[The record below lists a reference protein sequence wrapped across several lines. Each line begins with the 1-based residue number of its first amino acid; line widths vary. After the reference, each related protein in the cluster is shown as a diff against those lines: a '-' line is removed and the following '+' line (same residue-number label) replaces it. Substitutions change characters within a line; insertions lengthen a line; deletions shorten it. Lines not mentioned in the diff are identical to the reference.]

1 MTRLTENSISPDFA
15 TWIPQVTEYLIT
27 RKGSSMRR
35 LTLGW
40 KESMNCEKRR
50 AVKIELR
57 GLCKRSSPP
66 CFNAIMAVCQAR
78 VLDCEQVFPR
88 TGEKFHTT
96 KECGAG
102 PKVKIGV
109 DDGEA
114 SMYICASCFR
124 RFSKRSAVPGNWYG
138 WFDCEYPPGAR
149 VKFSPWWRA
158 AAAAEEATPAL
169 PLVAVAEQIDDTM
182 ESEEDEQSEEDVRV
196 TLLMQQI
203 AAMEISLQKNT
214 AHMKMKEVV
223 AAHKQLI
230 QARAELKIIQRA

>member
-1 MTRLTENSISPDFA
+1 
-15 TWIPQVTEYLIT
+15 
-27 RKGSSMRR
+27 
-35 LTLGW
+35 
-40 KESMNCEKRR
+40 MNC
-50 AVKIELR
+50 ADCVK
-57 GLCKRSSPP
+57 GRST
-66 CFNAIMAVCQAR
+66 CFNANMSVCQAR

-96 KECGAG
+96 KECGAV

-114 SMYICASCFR
+114 SMYICACCFR
-124 RFSKRSAVPGNWYG
+124 RFSKRVAVPGNWYG

-158 AAAAEEATPAL
+158 AVAADAAAVA
-169 PLVAVAEQIDDTM
+169 AVAAEPEQM
-182 ESEEDEQSEEDVRV
+182 ECQEDVRV
-196 TLLMQQI
+196 TLLTQQI

-214 AHMKMKEVV
+214 AQMKMKEVV

-230 QARAELKIIQRA
+230 QARAELKIIQRC

>member
-1 MTRLTENSISPDFA
+1 MP
-15 TWIPQVTEYLIT
+15 
-27 RKGSSMRR
+27 
-35 LTLGW
+35 
-40 KESMNCEKRR
+40 
-50 AVKIELR
+50 
-57 GLCKRSSPP
+57 
-66 CFNAIMAVCQAR
+66 VCQAR

-124 RFSKRSAVPGNWYG
+124 RFSKRVAVPGDWYG
-138 WFDCEYPPGAR
+138 WFDCEYPAGAR

-158 AAAAEEATPAL
+158 AVAAEEAAAAL
-169 PLVAVAEQIDDTM
+169 PLAEAEPEAEPEQMDSE
-182 ESEEDEQSEEDVRV
+182 ESESDARV
-196 TLLMQQI
+196 SLLTQQI

-214 AHMKMKEVV
+214 AQMKMKEVV

-230 QARAELKIIQRA
+230 QARAELKIIQRC

>member
-1 MTRLTENSISPDFA
+1 MP
-15 TWIPQVTEYLIT
+15 
-27 RKGSSMRR
+27 
-35 LTLGW
+35 
-40 KESMNCEKRR
+40 
-50 AVKIELR
+50 
-57 GLCKRSSPP
+57 
-66 CFNAIMAVCQAR
+66 VCQAR

-124 RFSKRSAVPGNWYG
+124 RFSKRVAVPGDWYG
-138 WFDCEYPPGAR
+138 WFDCEYPAGAR

-158 AAAAEEATPAL
+158 AVAAEEVAAAL
-169 PLVAVAEQIDDTM
+169 PLAEAEPEAEAEQM
-182 ESEEDEQSEEDVRV
+182 ESEPEQMESEAEDMESEPDARV
-196 TLLMQQI
+196 SLLTQQI

-214 AHMKMKEVV
+214 AQMKMKEVV

-230 QARAELKIIQRA
+230 QARAELKIIQRS

>member
-1 MTRLTENSISPDFA
+1 
-15 TWIPQVTEYLIT
+15 
-27 RKGSSMRR
+27 
-35 LTLGW
+35 
-40 KESMNCEKRR
+40 
-50 AVKIELR
+50 
-57 GLCKRSSPP
+57 
-66 CFNAIMAVCQAR
+66 MAVCQAR
-78 VLDCEQVFPR
+78 VLDSEQVFPR

-124 RFSKRSAVPGNWYG
+124 RFSKRVAVPGNWYG

-158 AAAAEEATPAL
+158 AAAAEEAAPAS
-169 PLVAVAEQIDDTM
+169 VAQQMDSEDSE
-182 ESEEDEQSEEDVRV
+182 ESEEDARV
-196 TLLMQQI
+196 TLLTQQI
-203 AAMEISLQKNT
+203 ADMEISLQKNT

-230 QARAELKIIQRA
+230 QARAQLKSIQRS

>member
-1 MTRLTENSISPDFA
+1 
-15 TWIPQVTEYLIT
+15 
-27 RKGSSMRR
+27 
-35 LTLGW
+35 
-40 KESMNCEKRR
+40 MNC
-50 AVKIELR
+50 ADCVK
-57 GLCKRSSPP
+57 GRST
-66 CFNAIMAVCQAR
+66 CFNANMPVCQAR

-88 TGEKFHTT
+88 TSEKFHTT

-124 RFSKRSAVPGNWYG
+124 RFSKRVAVPGDWYG
-138 WFDCEYPPGAR
+138 WFDCEYPAGAR

-158 AAAAEEATPAL
+158 AVAAEEAAAL
-169 PLVAVAEQIDDTM
+169 PLAEPEAEQM
-182 ESEEDEQSEEDVRV
+182 ESEPEQMDSEPDARV
-196 TLLMQQI
+196 SLLTQQI

-214 AHMKMKEVV
+214 AQMKMKEVV

-230 QARAELKIIQRA
+230 QARAELKTIQRS

>member
-1 MTRLTENSISPDFA
+1 MNS
-15 TWIPQVTEYLIT
+15 
-27 RKGSSMRR
+27 
-35 LTLGW
+35 
-40 KESMNCEKRR
+40 EKRR

-57 GLCKRSSPP
+57 GLCKRKVPR
-66 CFNAIMAVCQAR
+66 FNASMAVCQAR

-124 RFSKRSAVPGNWYG
+124 RFSKRVAVPGNWYG
-138 WFDCEYPPGAR
+138 WFDCEYPAGAR

-158 AAAAEEATPAL
+158 AVAAEEGAPA
-169 PLVAVAEQIDDTM
+169 PVAAEDDAM
-182 ESEEDEQSEEDVRV
+182 DSEESEEDARV
-196 TLLMQQI
+196 SLLTQQI
-203 AAMEISLQKNT
+203 EAMEISLQKNT
-214 AHMKMKEVV
+214 AQMKMKEVV

-230 QARAELKIIQRA
+230 QARAELKIIQRC

>member
-1 MTRLTENSISPDFA
+1 
-15 TWIPQVTEYLIT
+15 
-27 RKGSSMRR
+27 
-35 LTLGW
+35 
-40 KESMNCEKRR
+40 
-50 AVKIELR
+50 
-57 GLCKRSSPP
+57 
-66 CFNAIMAVCQAR
+66 MAVCQAR

-96 KECGAG
+96 KECGG
-102 PKVKIGV
+102 VVKIKIGV

-124 RFSKRSAVPGNWYG
+124 RFSKRVAVPGNWYG
-138 WFDCEYPPGAR
+138 WFDCEYPAGAR

-158 AAAAEEATPAL
+158 ALVAEEA
-169 PLVAVAEQIDDTM
+169 AVGAEEAEAEDMESEDLM
-182 ESEEDEQSEEDVRV
+182 ESEESEEDLADVRV
-196 TLLMQQI
+196 SLLTQQI

>member
-1 MTRLTENSISPDFA
+1 MNYADC
-15 TWIPQVTEYLIT
+15 V
-27 RKGSSMRR
+27 KGGS
-35 LTLGW
+35 T
-40 KESMNCEKRR
+40 
-50 AVKIELR
+50 
-57 GLCKRSSPP
+57 
-66 CFNAIMAVCQAR
+66 CFNATMAVCQAR

-124 RFSKRSAVPGNWYG
+124 RFSKRVAVPGNWYG

-149 VKFSPWWRA
+149 VKFSPWWRDA
-158 AAAAEEATPAL
+158 LAAEEAA
-169 PLVAVAEQIDDTM
+169 AGAEDVAEQMD
-182 ESEEDEQSEEDVRV
+182 SEEAEESDEEVPDARV
-196 TLLMQQI
+196 SLLTQQI

>member
-1 MTRLTENSISPDFA
+1 
-15 TWIPQVTEYLIT
+15 
-27 RKGSSMRR
+27 
-35 LTLGW
+35 
-40 KESMNCEKRR
+40 
-50 AVKIELR
+50 
-57 GLCKRSSPP
+57 
-66 CFNAIMAVCQAR
+66 MAVCQAR

-124 RFSKRSAVPGNWYG
+124 RFSKRVAVPGNWYG

-158 AAAAEEATPAL
+158 AAAADTAADAAAAAPA
-169 PLVAVAEQIDDTM
+169 PVVAEDDAM
-182 ESEEDEQSEEDVRV
+182 DSEESDEEVPDARV
-196 TLLMQQI
+196 SLLTQQI

-230 QARAELKIIQRA
+230 QARAELKIIQRC

>member
-1 MTRLTENSISPDFA
+1 M
-15 TWIPQVTEYLIT
+15 
-27 RKGSSMRR
+27 SS
-35 LTLGW
+35 
-40 KESMNCEKRR
+40 EKRR
-50 AVKIELR
+50 VVKIELC
-57 GLCKRSSPP
+57 GLCKRRSP
-66 CFNAIMAVCQAR
+66 CFNATMAVCQAR

-114 SMYICASCFR
+114 SMYICAACFR

-158 AAAAEEATPAL
+158 VAAAEEVAPAL
-169 PLVAVAEQIDDTM
+169 AEAEAQQIDDAM
-182 ESEEDEQSEEDVRV
+182 ESEEDEQSEEDARV
-196 TLLMQQI
+196 TLLTQQI
-203 AAMEISLQKNT
+203 TAMEISLQKNT

-230 QARAELKIIQRA
+230 QARAELKTIQRA

>member
-1 MTRLTENSISPDFA
+1 MNYADC
-15 TWIPQVTEYLIT
+15 V
-27 RKGSSMRR
+27 KGGS
-35 LTLGW
+35 T
-40 KESMNCEKRR
+40 
-50 AVKIELR
+50 
-57 GLCKRSSPP
+57 
-66 CFNAIMAVCQAR
+66 CFNANMPVCQAR
-78 VLDCEQVFPR
+78 VLDCDQVFPR

-158 AAAAEEATPAL
+158 AAAAEEAAPAL

-203 AAMEISLQKNT
+203 ATMEISLQKNT

>member
-1 MTRLTENSISPDFA
+1 
-15 TWIPQVTEYLIT
+15 
-27 RKGSSMRR
+27 
-35 LTLGW
+35 
-40 KESMNCEKRR
+40 
-50 AVKIELR
+50 
-57 GLCKRSSPP
+57 
-66 CFNAIMAVCQAR
+66 MAVCQAR

-124 RFSKRSAVPGNWYG
+124 RFSKRVAVPGNWYG
-138 WFDCEYPPGAR
+138 WFDCEYPAGAR

-158 AAAAEEATPAL
+158 AVAAEEAAPAAA
-169 PLVAVAEQIDDTM
+169 PVEQIDDAM
-182 ESEEDEQSEEDVRV
+182 ESEEPEEEVPDARV
-196 TLLMQQI
+196 SLLTQQI

-214 AHMKMKEVV
+214 AQMKMKEVV

-230 QARAELKIIQRA
+230 QARAELKIIQRC

>member
-1 MTRLTENSISPDFA
+1 
-15 TWIPQVTEYLIT
+15 
-27 RKGSSMRR
+27 
-35 LTLGW
+35 
-40 KESMNCEKRR
+40 
-50 AVKIELR
+50 
-57 GLCKRSSPP
+57 
-66 CFNAIMAVCQAR
+66 MAVCQAR

-96 KECGAG
+96 KECGKK

-109 DDGEA
+109 DDGDA

-124 RFSKRSAVPGNWYG
+124 RFSKRVAVPGNWYG
-138 WFDCEYPPGAR
+138 WFDCEYPPEVR

-158 AAAAEEATPAL
+158 ALVAEEAAPAL
-169 PLVAVAEQIDDTM
+169 PLAEQMD
-182 ESEEDEQSEEDVRV
+182 SEEDEEEIPDARV
-196 TLLMQQI
+196 TLLTQQI
-203 AAMEISLQKNT
+203 AAMEISLQNNT

>member
-1 MTRLTENSISPDFA
+1 
-15 TWIPQVTEYLIT
+15 
-27 RKGSSMRR
+27 
-35 LTLGW
+35 
-40 KESMNCEKRR
+40 
-50 AVKIELR
+50 
-57 GLCKRSSPP
+57 
-66 CFNAIMAVCQAR
+66 MAVCQAR
-78 VLDCEQVFPR
+78 VLDCELVFPR

>member
-1 MTRLTENSISPDFA
+1 
-15 TWIPQVTEYLIT
+15 
-27 RKGSSMRR
+27 
-35 LTLGW
+35 
-40 KESMNCEKRR
+40 
-50 AVKIELR
+50 
-57 GLCKRSSPP
+57 
-66 CFNAIMAVCQAR
+66 MAVCQAR

-124 RFSKRSAVPGNWYG
+124 RFSKRVAVPGNWYG
-138 WFDCEYPPGAR
+138 WFDCEYPAGAR

-158 AAAAEEATPAL
+158 AVAADAAAPA
-169 PLVAVAEQIDDTM
+169 PVPAIADQMD
-182 ESEEDEQSEEDVRV
+182 SEEDEQSEEDARV
-196 TLLMQQI
+196 TLLTQQI

-214 AHMKMKEVV
+214 AQMKMKEVV

-230 QARAELKIIQRA
+230 QARAELKIIQRC

>member
-1 MTRLTENSISPDFA
+1 MP
-15 TWIPQVTEYLIT
+15 
-27 RKGSSMRR
+27 
-35 LTLGW
+35 
-40 KESMNCEKRR
+40 
-50 AVKIELR
+50 
-57 GLCKRSSPP
+57 
-66 CFNAIMAVCQAR
+66 VCQAR

-102 PKVKIGV
+102 PKVKIGI

-124 RFSKRSAVPGNWYG
+124 RFSKRVAVPGDWYG
-138 WFDCEYPPGAR
+138 WFDCEYPAGAR

-158 AAAAEEATPAL
+158 AVAAEEAAL
-169 PLVAVAEQIDDTM
+169 PLPLPEAEAEAEAEQM
-182 ESEEDEQSEEDVRV
+182 ESEADQMESEPEQMDSEPDARV
-196 TLLMQQI
+196 SLLTQQI

-214 AHMKMKEVV
+214 AQMKMKEVV

-230 QARAELKIIQRA
+230 QARAELKTIQRA

>member
-1 MTRLTENSISPDFA
+1 
-15 TWIPQVTEYLIT
+15 
-27 RKGSSMRR
+27 
-35 LTLGW
+35 
-40 KESMNCEKRR
+40 
-50 AVKIELR
+50 
-57 GLCKRSSPP
+57 
-66 CFNAIMAVCQAR
+66 MAVCQAR

-124 RFSKRSAVPGNWYG
+124 RFSKRVAVPGNWYG

-158 AAAAEEATPAL
+158 AVAAEEAAPA
-169 PLVAVAEQIDDTM
+169 PAPAPVVTEDDAM
-182 ESEEDEQSEEDVRV
+182 DSEESDEEVPDARV
-196 TLLMQQI
+196 SLLTQQI

-230 QARAELKIIQRA
+230 QARAQLKNIQRC